1 MFGKFFLPALAV
13 LGVVL
18 AVYSVVT
25 GQREVP
31 PAQPVTQPAQPHF
44 DSYVA
49 GAGIVEASTEN
60 IAVGTFVPGV
70 VADVFVKVGDQVEV
84 GAPLFR
90 VDDRDLRAELAVRK
104 AALESAQA
112 RVKTET
118 ASLAD
123 VKSQLKLWESV
134 TDTRAV
140 SKEEL
145 DRRRYAVEIQE
156 AKLAQARADFES
168 ADAQIE
174 LTETEIDRRLVKAPV
189 AGELLQ
195 VKVRVGEYAPAG
207 VLATP
212 LMLIGNTR
220 ALNVRVDVDENDAWR
235 VHGDAA
241 AKAYVR
247 GNRDISADL
256 KFVRIE
262 PYVIPKR
269 SLTGDSTERVDT
281 RVLQVIY
288 GFDRRALPI
297 YVGQQM
303 DVFIDAPP
311 TSAKVAAVAAVA
323 AGKD

>member
-1 MFGKFFLPALAV
+1 MVRKFFLPALAM
-13 LGVVL
+13 LGVL
-18 AVYSVVT
+18 FAVYSVVT

-31 PAQPVTQPAQPHF
+31 PAQPVTQPAQPQFH
-44 DSYVA
+44 SYVA

-70 VADVFVKVGDQVEV
+70 VTEVFVKVGDHVKA
-84 GAPLFR
+84 GAPLFK
-90 VDDRDLRAELAVRK
+90 VDDRDLQAELAVRK
-104 AALESAQA
+104 AALESAKA
-112 RVKTET
+112 RIKTEA

-123 VKSQLKLWESV
+123 VQNQLELWQSV
-134 TDTRAV
+134 TQQAV
-140 SKEEL
+140 SKDEL
-145 DRRRYAVEIQE
+145 DRKRYAVQIQQ
-156 AKLAQARADFES
+156 AKLAQAQADLQS
-168 ADAQIE
+168 AAAQVQANEI
-174 LTETEIDRRLVKAPV
+174 EIDRRLVKAPV
-189 AGELLQ
+189 AGEMLQ

-207 VLATP
+207 VLTTP

-220 ALNVRVDVDENDAWR
+220 VLNVRVDVDENDAWR
-235 VHGDAA
+235 VHGGAA

-288 GFDRRALPI
+288 GFDRGSLPI

-311 TSAKVAAVAAVA
+311 ASAKVAAVASVP